1 MKRMADLYRIK
12 PDLLDRVIKST
23 IASKPSHAPLILA
36 AYWMTTCLIF
46 VLQDRDRSQLY
57 YCDLKLDIFLFAII
71 SCLYCLKAST
81 GLTVFH
87 LCLLSNLIPFK
98 LIDITINENQNHGIT
113 CRNSINYSRKQISW
127 ARGEMCDVTKCKC
140 SLRLFRYRRK
150 IILLGIIY
158 DYPIDQPGVSDIVS
172 GKTRANFTLLWKK
185 LRCRIP
191 QECCPGHKLLGLTH
205 WCCQWTQGK
214 MGKLLCPGSLFNW
227 LKGAHRWLD
236 TWYYQPDHPE
246 PHRDDAVA
254 GLGREV

>member
-113 CRNSINYSRKQISW
+113 CRNSINYSRKQIS
-127 ARGEMCDVTKCKC
+127 
-140 SLRLFRYRRK
+140 
-150 IILLGIIY
+150 
-158 DYPIDQPGVSDIVS
+158 
-172 GKTRANFTLLWKK
+172 
-185 LRCRIP
+185 
-191 QECCPGHKLLGLTH
+191 
-205 WCCQWTQGK
+205 
-214 MGKLLCPGSLFNW
+214 
-227 LKGAHRWLD
+227 
-236 TWYYQPDHPE
+236 
-246 PHRDDAVA
+246 
-254 GLGREV
+254 